1 MLVHFSCFICFL
13 KLILFY
19 CYDTA
24 SKKFPSLTE
33 FLNITSSEGFTAL
46 HLACDAGYERVA
58 DLLLRHGA
66 DREAVTMVASASPLH
81 LAAKN
86 GHLSLVELL
95 ILDGSVVDCRNGKL
109 RTPLHR

>member
-33 FLNITSSEGFTAL
+33 FLNMTSSEGFTAL
-46 HLACDAGYERVA
+46 HLVCEAGYERVA